1 MLLPHIWG
9 LAFVTCCIRADI
21 AKASRRLRSS
31 VTPLRKPL
39 TLWLLR
45 LVFSSAM
52 GHSYLMNTVLA
63 LRHEPRGYHNLVPI
77 QTAIPVAHGAAQ
89 RVGIAGTLAGRMAF
103 RSPAAVGKKPLV
115 PGPSLPK
122 GANGGRRPRSVYA
135 SSREATTERAAFR
148 TIAE

>member
-31 VTPLRKPL
+31 VTPLRRPL

-52 GHSYLMNTVLA
+52 GHSFLMNTVPA
-63 LRHEPRGYHNLVPI
+63 LRHEPRGYHSLVPM

-122 GANGGRRPRSVYA
+122 GANGGGRTRSV
-135 SSREATTERAAFR
+135 SPRRREGTPEKGGFR
-148 TIAE
+148 

>member
-52 GHSYLMNTVLA
+52 
-63 LRHEPRGYHNLVPI
+63 
-77 QTAIPVAHGAAQ
+77 AHGAAQ

-122 GANGGRRPRSVYA
+122 GANGGRQPRSVYA

-148 TIAE
+148 TIA

>member
-9 LAFVTCCIRADI
+9 LVLVTSCMRASI

-31 VTPLRKPL
+31 GMPLRKPV

-45 LVFSSAM
+45 LVFNSAM
-52 GHSYLMNTVLA
+52 GHSFLMNTVLA
-63 LRHEPRGYHNLVPI
+63 LSHDPRGYHNLVPM

-122 GANGGRRPRSVYA
+122 GANGGRQPRSV
-135 SSREATTERAAFR
+135 SPRRREGTPEKGGFR
-148 TIAE
+148 